1 MCRPSGVDAG
11 AQCVDAAHGIDSAI
25 GAEVVLRQSAVAADD
40 CAARVLSKQFD
51 GSVFVGNC
59 DAGGDGASTSS
70 LLTNNNEAT
79 IRADDQTTSSHRIPN
94 LNRNII
100 MNIEPRVDLR
110 VWLLLLLLLLLSYCF
125 LLVLDLLISG
135 DTLATV
141 SLE

>member
-1 MCRPSGVDAG
+1 MALLGVTERMCRPSGVDAG
-11 AQCVDAAHGIDSAI
+11 AQCVDAAHGTDSAI

-40 CAARVLSKQFD
+40 SAARVLSKQFD

-59 DAGGDGASTSS
+59 DAGGDGASASS

-100 MNIEPRVDLR
+100 MNIERGVIF
-110 VWLLLLLLLLLSYCF
+110 VCGCCCCCCCCHIVSYWCW
-125 LLVLDLLISG
+125 
-135 DTLATV
+135 TC
-141 SLE
+141 